1 MKIKKGEKIWFFVSL
16 FTLIGF
22 IVMIIYQLVNGE
34 FVELPWYEILLNIL
48 MLIVMSST
56 IMKFIEFKK

>member
-1 MKIKKGEKIWFFVSL
+1 MKIKKGEKAWFFVSL
-16 FTLIGF
+16 ITLIGF
-22 IVMIIYQLVNGE
+22 VGMMIYQLVNGE

-56 IMKFIEFKK
+56 TIKFIELKK

>member
-1 MKIKKGEKIWFFVSL
+1 MKIKKGEKVWFFVSL

-22 IVMIIYQLVNGE
+22 LVMMIYQLVNGE

-48 MLIVMSST
+48 MLIVISST
-56 IMKFIEFKK
+56 TMKFIEFKK